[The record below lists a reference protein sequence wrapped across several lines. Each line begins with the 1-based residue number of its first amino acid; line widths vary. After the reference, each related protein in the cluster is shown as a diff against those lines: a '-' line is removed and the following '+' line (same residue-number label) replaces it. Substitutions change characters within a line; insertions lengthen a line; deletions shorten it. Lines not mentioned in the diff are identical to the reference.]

1 MSEVEDYKVLMSD
14 LIKKQMVML
23 GPNLVLSKS
32 RQVTGLTVADDG
44 TVQSINGDLQVV
56 LQELANVFMGLSGQI
71 AQETLNALLEKY
83 PNIKRTV
90 QS

>member
-1 MSEVEDYKVLMSD
+1 MSDQADYQALMSD

-44 TVQSINGDLQVV
+44 TVQSINGDPQVA
-56 LQELANVFMGLSGQI
+56 LQELVNAFMSLSGQI
-71 AQETLNALLEKY
+71 AQMTLNALLEKY
-83 PNIKRTV
+83 PGVKKP
-90 QS
+90 Q